1 MPQSLDS
8 ITSCWQEDGSV
19 VTWGDPGAGGVPEA
33 QQEFAHRMTQTVEI
47 CSFCRMMSAGQMSS
61 TRTSCIILLW
71 AMCLLIC
78 QSTRYVEVYSV
89 GPRDIARFEC
99 NE

>member
-33 QQEFAHRMTQTVEI
+33 QQEFARRMTQTVEI
-47 CSFCRMMSAGQMSS
+47 CRFCRMMSAGQMSS
-61 TRTSCIILLW
+61 TRTYCCGRC
-71 AMCLLIC
+71 ACK
-78 QSTRYVEVYSV
+78 STRYVEVYSI